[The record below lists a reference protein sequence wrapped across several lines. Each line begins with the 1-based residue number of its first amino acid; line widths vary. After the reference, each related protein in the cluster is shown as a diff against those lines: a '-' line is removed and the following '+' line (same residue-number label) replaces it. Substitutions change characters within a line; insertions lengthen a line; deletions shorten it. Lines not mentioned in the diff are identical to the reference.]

1 MGSGA
6 SLKKGFCEARP
17 GEARLGI
24 LSLSGEF
31 IEILKEK
38 GFDDNWDVLS
48 LGCGIGQGELG
59 LKNEQLTGVDIWDYS
74 LQFPS
79 QFIKY
84 DIRKIKNLFP
94 DNSFDLIM
102 GLDIIEHLTR
112 RQGFKLIRDSETI
125 ARKAVVFYTPIKW
138 GDNKQD
144 ESCWAY
150 GNPYNDHKS
159 LWQPED
165 FKGYEIRNPFP
176 AETSDGFLAIRW
188 L

>member
-1 MGSGA
+1 MS
-6 SLKKGFCEARP
+6 
-17 GEARLGI
+17 I
-24 LSLSGEF
+24 SGEF
-31 IEILKEK
+31 IPILKEK

-59 LKNEQLTGVDIWDYS
+59 FKKVAGVDIWDYS
-74 LQFPS
+74 SSFPYE
-79 QFIKY
+79 FIKY
-84 DIRKIKNLFP
+84 DIRKIRELFLP
-94 DNSFDLIM
+94 GSFDLVI

-112 RQGFKLIRDSETI
+112 EQGLKLIRDSETI

-176 AETSDGFLAIRW
+176 AETSEGFLAIRW

>member
-1 MGSGA
+1 MS
-6 SLKKGFCEARP
+6 
-17 GEARLGI
+17 I
-24 LSLSGEF
+24 SGEF
-31 IEILKEK
+31 IPILKEK

-74 LQFPS
+74 SSFPYE
-79 QFIKY
+79 FIKY
-84 DIRKIKNLFP
+84 DIRKIRELFLP
-94 DNSFDLIM
+94 GSFDLVI

-112 RQGFKLIRDSETI
+112 EQGLKLIRDSETI

-144 ESCWAY
+144 PSCWAY
-150 GNPYNDHKS
+150 GNPYNEHRS

-165 FKGYEIRNPFP
+165 FKDYETRNPFP
-176 AETSDGFLAIRW
+176 AETSEGFLAIRW